1 MMHKYKITIEKQPD
15 EETTDVYF
23 ECALGD
29 GLSFNFESEE
39 VARQFAGNLKDLLL
53 DYSISPEISDP
64 KAA

>member
-1 MMHKYKITIEKQPD
+1 MQKYKITIENQPD
-15 EETTDVYF
+15 EEGTDVYF
-23 ECALGD
+23 EDALGD

-39 VARQFAGNLKDLLL
+39 IARKFAGNLEDLLL